1 MSQKTFSLTAGVIFS
16 LITLLHVLRLVFG
29 WEAIIGGWAVPTWL
43 SWVAML
49 IAGYLSYQGFR
60 LSRKSA

>member
-1 MSQKTFSLTAGVIFS
+1 MSQKSFSLTAGVIFS
-16 LITLLHVLRLVFG
+16 LIALLHVLRLVFG